1 PPSWWS
7 TLPST
12 YSTPSSI
19 RAFAMTDVVRI
30 FRRSS
35 AALFGL
41 GLVVIMAVLAVLAPW
56 LAPRDPDAIDTARRL
71 APILTAG
78 HPLGTDEFGRDL
90 LSRLLFGARISL
102 VVGLTASGLAAPP
115 RSFR

>member
-1 PPSWWS
+1 
-7 TLPST
+7 
-12 YSTPSSI
+12 
-19 RAFAMTDVVRI
+19 MTDVVRV

-41 GLVVIMAVLAVLAPW
+41 GLVVAMAVLAVLAPW

-78 HPLGTDEFGRDL
+78 YPLGTDEFGRDL
-90 LSRLLFGARISL
+90 LSRLLYGARISL
-102 VVGLTASGLAAPP
+102 VVGLTATALAALAGST
-115 RSFR
+115 R